1 MWRLSEALPAA
12 GTWANKPH
20 SPSSQTPTRLRH
32 RRPPGRQARAP
43 RGPFSPGTEQ
53 QGRGLAQPGPGPGGE
68 TLPSGPLLLLCGPRP
83 SPASRHSQPGHRR
96 ASHWGAGPALTGPK
110 HPFPGGKWRQPG
122 HLRHGLLPDHRGR
135 GVPGDGHVQAQLV
148 PGHDHD
154 GVRLAAGAVQV
165 DLGGFWGADTARVRD
180 RGDPGGAGVP
190 AVLLLRRNAHTV
202 RRRDRSTQLAGF

>member
-20 SPSSQTPTRLRH
+20 SPSSQTPTRLWH

-110 HPFPGGKWRQPG
+110 HPFPGGEVEAARAPASWSSARSPWARGPRRWAHPG
-122 HLRHGLLPDHRGR
+122 AACSRPRPRWCPACGR
-135 GVPGDGHVQAQLV
+135 GS
-148 PGHDHD
+148 
-154 GVRLAAGAVQV
+154 
-165 DLGGFWGADTARVRD
+165 
-180 RGDPGGAGVP
+180 PGGSWGVLGRGHGTGQRQRGP
-190 AVLLLRRNAHTV
+190 RRSRCPCRFITEA
-202 RRRDRSTQLAGF
+202 